1 MKIQINIQLANT
13 NLPQKIDKGLLIT
26 QIFQQDNNVV
36 YKLSVDEE
44 DLGNDVEI
52 IRQVKDQVK
61 SDIAGSLQ
69 SEDDVVL
76 TRFEKLLKKLQYGL
90 IYRYCGNHSGH
101 TVDIYFSP
109 DEISNILSNSEY

>member
-1 MKIQINIQLANT
+1 MDHKLLDLNIQLANT

-61 SDIAGSLQ
+61 SDIAGSASNLKMT
-69 SEDDVVL
+69 L
-76 TRFEKLLKKLQYGL
+76 FLLGL
-90 IYRYCGNHSGH
+90 RSC
-101 TVDIYFSP
+101 
-109 DEISNILSNSEY
+109 